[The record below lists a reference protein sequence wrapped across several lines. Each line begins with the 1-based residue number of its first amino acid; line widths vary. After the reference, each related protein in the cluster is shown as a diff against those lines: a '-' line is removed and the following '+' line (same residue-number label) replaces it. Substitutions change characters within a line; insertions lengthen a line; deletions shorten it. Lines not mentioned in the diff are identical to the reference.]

1 MASEH
6 EISAE
11 SPVGVFDSGVG
22 GLTILAEIRKALPLE
37 NYVYLGD
44 TAHCPYGMRS
54 EAEIAELSI
63 INCRF
68 LIEQDAKLIIVACN
82 TASQAALNALRATY
96 SIPFIGVVP
105 AVKPA
110 ARATKRGRIGVIA
123 TNQAAQAAY
132 LHQLIAD
139 FANDNEVYTAGCPEL
154 VTLAEQGQFDGPA
167 VEATLRHALQPLLQR
182 DIDVLVLGCTHFPA
196 LRPAIERVVGP
207 DVQIIDSGSAIAR
220 RTRTIL
226 ESANLLRAA
235 DTQPGF
241 QGTLQVWSSG
251 NAESFGEIATRLLG
265 YPVIAQHASL

>member
-1 MASEH
+1 
-6 EISAE
+6 
-11 SPVGVFDSGVG
+11 
-22 GLTILAEIRKALPLE
+22 
-37 NYVYLGD
+37 
-44 TAHCPYGMRS
+44 MRS

-68 LIEQDAKLIIVACN
+68 LIEQGAKLIVVACN

-105 AVKPA
+105 SVKPA
-110 ARATKRGRIGVIA
+110 ARVTKRGRIGVIA

-132 LHQLIAD
+132 LRQLIAD
-139 FANDNEVYTAGCPEL
+139 FANGNEVYTAGCPEL

-207 DVQIIDSGSAIAR
+207 DVQVIDSGSAIAR

-251 NAESFGEIATRLLG
+251 DAESFGEIATRLFG
-265 YPVIAQHASL
+265 YPVIARHASL